1 MPFRDQTEIS
11 VGQELP
17 RGKLANNDSAA
28 VLCTPP
34 APALARDGGDSG
46 AVGGIVKESLVGIQ
60 KFEVSCN
67 NADAAECANATRDI
81 AGGMKDIFANK
92 DDLCEPR
99 S

>member
-60 KFEVSCN
+60 KFDVSCN
-67 NADAAECANATRDI
+67 NADAAECANATRCTH
-81 AGGMKDIFANK
+81 ATSLAA
-92 DDLCEPR
+92 
-99 S
+99 